1 MSASRYPGGRAMP
14 SFLLIVACLAVSGHA
29 QGEDRPLAGS
39 ATEAEIA
46 TLIRDLGDASF
57 EKRTFATRRL
67 CAIGM
72 DAREPLAKAAAGDEF
87 ETALRARKILE
98 TVDALLFAG
107 AEITLE
113 MSKASFAWDEPLD
126 LHVRLIN
133 RSKYPARVPFELD
146 EKRRA
151 ALSANAR
158 QVGDMLDVGDLLRV
172 SGPDGRCIELRV
184 DEFLG
189 AADVLAEVDSR
200 LDAGPISMIGA
211 GREATLIVKAF
222 NRGWARYP
230 LLDGGA
236 YSLVLDYRPN
246 WNDPVLNEQLVG
258 RVVSNELVVKVS
270 KAAPAAVSRVG
281 IEAGLSLRMSD
292 HNLIAELINRADQPI
307 WVNRNFGPT
316 PPFAWGRW
324 VVEVDPLQQEIP
336 TPAPANPTWG
346 DFQSA
351 QLVEVHPGAVVEMA
365 RIEVKALRAAVK
377 QELKDA
383 APRNWRVHFRYSN
396 VCDQRWQLSEDLIG
410 SDVPGIPTVLKEP
423 LPRRMLASVVASEAI
438 ELPAKD

>member
-1 MSASRYPGGRAMP
+1 MP
-14 SFLLIVACLAVSGHA
+14 PFLLIVSCLAVSGHA
-29 QGEDRPLAGS
+29 QGEDRPLAGP
-39 ATEAEIA
+39 ATEVEIA

-57 EKRTFATRRL
+57 GKRTFATRRL

-72 DAREPLAKAAAGDEF
+72 DAREPLAKAAAGDDF

-107 AEITLE
+107 VEITLKA
-113 MSKASFAWDEPLD
+113 SKASFAWDESVD

-151 ALSANAR
+151 ALPADAR

-172 SGPDGRCIELRV
+172 SGPDGRCVELRV

-189 AADVLAEVDSR
+189 TADVLAEVESR
-200 LDAGPISMIGA
+200 LDAGPTSVIGP
-211 GREATLIVKAF
+211 GREAALIVKAF

-236 YSLVLDYRPN
+236 YSLVLDYTPDF
-246 WNDPVLNEQLVG
+246 NDPVLNEQLVG

-292 HNLIAELINRADQPI
+292 HNVIAELINRADQPI
-307 WVNRNFGPT
+307 WVNRNFGP
-316 PPFAWGRW
+316 WGRW
-324 VVEVDPLQQEIP
+324 VVEVDQLQQEIP
-336 TPAPANPTWG
+336 TPAPANPTWD

-351 QLVEVHPGAVVEMA
+351 QVVEVRPGAVVELT
-365 RIEVKALRAAVK
+365 RIEVKTLCAAVK

-383 APRNWRVHFRYSN
+383 APRTRRVHFRYSN

-410 SDVPGIPTVLKEP
+410 SDAPGVPAVLKEP
-423 LPRRMLASVVASEAI
+423 LPRRMLASVVTSEAI
-438 ELPAKD
+438 ELPAND

>member
-1 MSASRYPGGRAMP
+1 MLP
-14 SFLLIVACLAVSGHA
+14 FLLIVACLAVSGHA
-29 QGEDRPLAGS
+29 QGEDRALTGP
-39 ATEAEIA
+39 ATEEEIA

-72 DAREPLAKAAAGDEF
+72 DAREPLAKAAASDEF
-87 ETALRARKILE
+87 ETALRARKVLE
-98 TVDALLFAG
+98 SVDALLFAG
-107 AEITLE
+107 VEITLE
-113 MSKASFAWDEPLD
+113 MSEASFAWDEAVD
-126 LHVRLIN
+126 LHVRLTN

-151 ALSANAR
+151 ALSADAR
-158 QVGDMLDVGDLLRV
+158 QVGDMLDMGDLLRV
-172 SGPDGRCIELRV
+172 SGPDGRSVELRV

-189 AADVLAEVDSR
+189 AADVLAEVDAR
-200 LDAGPISMIGA
+200 LDAGPTSVIGP
-211 GREATLIVKAF
+211 GREATLTVKTF

-230 LLDGGA
+230 LLDRGA
-236 YSLVLDYRPN
+236 YSLVLDYTPN

-281 IEAGLSLRMSD
+281 IEAGLSLRISD
-292 HNLIAELINRADQPI
+292 GNVIAELINRADQPI

-324 VVEVDPLQQEIP
+324 VVEIAQLQQEIP
-336 TPAPANPTWG
+336 TSAPANPTWD

-351 QLVEVHPGAVVEMA
+351 QLVEVRPGAVIEVA
-365 RIEVKALRAAVK
+365 RIEVKTLRAAVQ

-383 APRNWRVHFRYSN
+383 APRTWRVHFRYSN
-396 VCDQRWQLSEDLIG
+396 VCDQRWQRSEDLIG
-410 SDVPGIPTVLKEP
+410 SDTPGVPTVLRKP
-423 LPRRMLASVVASEAI
+423 LPRRILGSVVTSKAI
-438 ELPAKD
+438 ELPADD